1 MFSSP
6 LDWAAWAIIVL
17 VAWLLWRANTNEGVG
32 GTSDSVLS
40 SASASFNATT
50 GKGKLPRSLL
60 RQRTAAA
67 TTAAAVESQPT
78 SPTFSSPPPP
88 LPPRTWMNDVAAAAM
103 SSSPS
108 SSPPPPLP
116 PRNEAEKL
124 RVLNEARARAAGV
137 EL

>member
-6 LDWAAWAIIVL
+6 LDLAAWAIIVL
-17 VAWLLWRANTNEGVG
+17 VAWLLWRANTNEGGV
-32 GTSDSVLS
+32 SEDVRS
-40 SASASFNATT
+40 SAPSASFNATT

-60 RQRTAAA
+60 RQRTAA
-67 TTAAAVESQPT
+67 TTAAAVESQA
-78 SPTFSSPPPP
+78 SPRFSSPPPP
-88 LPPRTWMNDVAAAAM
+88 LPPRTWMNDGAATTT